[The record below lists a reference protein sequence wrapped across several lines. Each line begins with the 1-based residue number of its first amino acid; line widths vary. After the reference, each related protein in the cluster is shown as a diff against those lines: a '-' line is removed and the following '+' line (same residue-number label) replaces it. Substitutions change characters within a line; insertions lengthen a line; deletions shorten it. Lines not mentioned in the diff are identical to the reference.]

1 MQQQH
6 GSGKTAVLVERIIN
20 KVINENVDIDKILV
34 VTFTNAAASEMRE
47 RILDAIYKKLE
58 ENPDSVNLQRQINLL
73 NKASICTIHSFCLD
87 VIRNNFYE
95 IDASANFRIGDTAEI
110 EMLKSDALEEI
121 FEQKYMDNDK
131 DFIKLIETYTDYR
144 GDEKLQEI
152 ILNIYK
158 YIQSNPFPEKWLN
171 EKVEEFNVD
180 VEKDF
185 AETTWGKIILAN
197 VQEKVQDMILR
208 LEKVKSETLRF
219 TELDRFSGVLQE
231 DINNL
236 QSIKYDNWDL
246 AFDTMNGI
254 SWSKWP
260 VDKKIT
266 LELKNE
272 AKDIRDKVKK
282 EFSGAIL
289 QYNSKEANED
299 ISAMYEILDALRK
312 LILEFTSEFAKRK
325 KEKNI
330 IDFNDIEHFALKI
343 LVNEDGEKT
352 EVAKKYMNK
361 FEEILIDEY
370 QDSNLVQEKILT
382 SISKGNNIFMVG
394 DVKQSIYKFRQARP
408 ELFLEK
414 YANYSVID
422 GFLDKYDGDDIKS
435 NLLKK
440 SANYSAKNTSLEQV
454 QYNEQSVLNV
464 DSTGLKIQLF
474 KNFRSRK
481 NVLDITNLVFENIMS
496 KELGNVEYNEEE
508 YLNLG
513 ADYPNP
519 DEKVDYAGI
528 AELHIIDLKEK
539 EEDYYKTDKY
549 DADYKDNK
557 YDNTYIE
564 ENFDRKT
571 KANIEE
577 NKLLKEISENN
588 ANGVSKEIYLNNQN
602 DTIKTGDL
610 SEEND
615 EEERIE
621 DSVLE
626 ARFVAKKIQELLQ
639 SNYHV
644 YDKKK
649 KAYRKVMAKDICILL
664 RATSVLAPI
673 YEKEI
678 EEINIPVFSDSSN
691 TYLETME
698 VQTIMALLKVI
709 DNPMQDIPLI
719 TVLRSNIFGF
729 TDNDLIQIRLS
740 DKKCSFYE
748 SMLKAKLSVDNRLRA
763 KIDNTI
769 SQIEKWKAE
778 EKYTPLNEFI
788 WKIYLDT
795 GFYDYVSLL
804 PNGDLRQANLKLL
817 FEKAK
822 QYEKASFKGLYN
834 FINFIDKVKTSSG
847 DSSSA
852 KIIGENDNV
861 VRIMSIHKSKGLEFP
876 VVFLAS
882 TGKKFNMQDL
892 NTPILLHQDIG
903 FGMQFIDSEK
913 RIEYSTLSKEAIR
926 ISSKQETISEEMR
939 VLYVALT
946 RAKEKLIITGMSRD
960 LEKALKDKEKVLD
973 IYKKSDAFQIS
984 LDSIKKIEKPEF
996 KINKNAVQKY
1006 TSYLDWLELVYE
1018 YNKENGIRNVI
1029 DLHTYNKADLMK
1041 QIQKEENETIDMAKV
1056 IKERA
1061 NAVNK
1066 RNSENQLSASSQE
1079 RDVNIGN
1086 SMNNIEN
1093 LKNDIKIQQGIM
1105 HTEEMTSERTINLNE
1120 MQIKKLLEWKYK
1132 YIASSK
1138 IPTKTS
1144 VTKLKEMEQESDIDD
1159 LIEMAR
1165 NRISIEKKNNESET
1179 VLNGKYLKEE
1189 VIDDK
1194 ENFENEY
1201 IANKKP
1207 EEKTLR
1213 NEGIVK
1219 ESEKSNAQST
1229 EKYNRLTAKPK
1240 FMEKV
1245 QKLTAAQK
1253 GTLIHLCVQKLD
1265 EKKDYTKEDL
1275 REFVIELKNRNIISE
1290 REAESINIELL
1301 YKYTKSELWQE
1312 LKQAKEIHKEEPFY
1326 INVPARE
1333 IFDEATEDEMIL
1345 VQGIIDL
1352 YYIDKEG
1359 RLILVDYKT
1368 DYVPDGDVSKLEE
1381 KYKVQLDLYKKALE
1395 GALNQRIDKAMI
1407 WALNK

>member
-20 KVINENVDIDKILV
+20 KVINENIDIDKILV

-58 ENPDSVNLQRQINLL
+58 ENPDLVNLQRQINLL

-95 IDASANFRIGDTAEI
+95 IDTSANFRIGDTAEI
-110 EMLKSDALEEI
+110 EMIKADALEEI

-131 DFIKLIETYTDYR
+131 NFIKLIEIYTDYR
-144 GDEKLQEI
+144 GDEKLKEI

-171 EKVEEFNVD
+171 EKTEDFNVD

-185 AETTWGKIILAN
+185 GETIWGKVILDN
-197 VQEKVQDMILR
+197 IQEKNQDMILQ
-208 LEKVKSETLRF
+208 LEKIKNETLKY
-219 TELDRFSGVLQE
+219 TELEKFSGVLQE

-236 QSIKYDNWDL
+236 QSIK
-246 AFDTMNGI
+246 FDTWNLAYETMNNVA
-254 SWSKWP
+254 WTKWP
-260 VDKKIT
+260 TDRKVT
-266 LELKNE
+266 LDLKNE
-272 AKDIRDKVKK
+272 AKDIRDRIKK
-282 EFSGAIL
+282 EFNGVLL
-289 QYNSKEANED
+289 QYTSEEANED
-299 ISAMYEILDALRK
+299 IYAMYDVLDSLRK
-312 LILEFTSEFAKRK
+312 IILEFIDEFAKKK

-352 EVAKKYMNK
+352 EVAKKYENK

-394 DVKQSIYKFRQARP
+394 DVKQSIYRFRQARP

-414 YANYSVID
+414 YE
-422 GFLDKYDGDDIKS
+422 KYDTKS
-435 NLLKK
+435 G
-440 SANYSAKNTSLEQV
+440 V
-454 QYNEQSVLNV
+454 NV

-481 NVLDITNLVFENIMS
+481 SILDITNLVFENIMS
-496 KELGNVEYNEEE
+496 KELGNVEYNEDE

-513 ADYPNP
+513 ADYPDTKEMLNH
-519 DEKVDYAGI
+519 AGI
-528 AELHIIDLKEK
+528 AELHIIDLKEQ
-539 EEDYYKTDKY
+539 EDDI
-549 DADYKDNK
+549 YKDNEEDSETNIETNK
-557 YDNTYIE
+557 NTVDIYDNPNISSSLRDGILNK
-564 ENFDRKT
+564 EN
-571 KANIEE
+571 
-577 NKLLKEISENN
+577 
-588 ANGVSKEIYLNNQN
+588 
-602 DTIKTGDL
+602 
-610 SEEND
+610 END
-615 EEERIE
+615 EERIE

-626 ARFVAKKIQELLQ
+626 ARFVAKKIQDLLQ
-639 SNYHV
+639 SDYHV

-649 KAYRKVMAKDICILL
+649 GYRKVMAKDICILL

-678 EEINIPVFSDSSN
+678 EELNIPVFSDSSI

-698 VQTIMALLKVI
+698 VQTIMSLLKVI
-709 DNPMQDIPLI
+709 DNPMQDIPLV

-740 DKKCSFYE
+740 DRKCSFYE
-748 SMLKAKLSVDNRLRA
+748 SMLKARISVDNNLRD
-763 KIDNTI
+763 KIEKAI
-769 SQIEKWKAE
+769 SQIEKWKSE

-795 GFYDYVSLL
+795 GYYDYVSLL
-804 PNGDLRQANLKLL
+804 PNGELRQANLKLL

-834 FINFIDKVKTSSG
+834 FISFIDKIKSSSG

-876 VVFLAS
+876 VVILAS

-892 NTPILLHQDIG
+892 NTPILLHQEIG
-903 FGMQFIDSEK
+903 FGMQYIDSEK

-926 ISSKQETISEEMR
+926 IKSKVETISEEMR

-960 LEKALKDKEKVLD
+960 LEKTLNDKGKVLET
-973 IYKKSDAFQIS
+973 YKKNNEFQLS
-984 LDSIKKIEKPEF
+984 LNNLDNVEKPEF
-996 KINKNAVQKY
+996 KINKNVVQKY

-1018 YNKENGIRNVI
+1018 FSKENGIKNVI
-1029 DLHTYNKADLMK
+1029 DLHTYNKADLIN
-1041 QIQKEENETIDMAKV
+1041 QIQKEQNTTIDISKV
-1056 IKERA
+1056 INEKAKEVKEKNSSSGEKTA
-1061 NAVNK
+1061 YTNL
-1066 RNSENQLSASSQE
+1066 SENS
-1079 RDVNIGN
+1079 VKN
-1086 SMNNIEN
+1086 SYIEEN
-1093 LKNDIKIQQGIM
+1093 
-1105 HTEEMTSERTINLNE
+1105 
-1120 MQIKKLLEWKYK
+1120 QIIKLLEWKYK
-1132 YIASSK
+1132 YMSSSK

-1144 VTKLKEMEQESDIDD
+1144 VTKLKEMEQESNIVDFV
-1159 LIEMAR
+1159 EMAR
-1165 NRISIEKKNNESET
+1165 NRNGSKSE
-1179 VLNGKYLKEE
+1179 
-1189 VIDDK
+1189 
-1194 ENFENEY
+1194 EN
-1201 IANKKP
+1201 
-1207 EEKTLR
+1207 
-1213 NEGIVK
+1213 
-1219 ESEKSNAQST
+1219 
-1229 EKYNRLTAKPK
+1229 YNRLSAKPK
-1240 FMEKV
+1240 FMEKI

-1253 GTLIHLCVQKLD
+1253 GTLIHLCVQKLNED
-1265 EKKDYTKEDL
+1265 KDYTKEDL
-1275 REFVIELKNRNIISE
+1275 HEFVLELKNKNIISE
-1290 REAESINIELL
+1290 KEAESINIELL

-1326 INVPARE
+1326 INVPAKE
-1333 IFDEATEDEMIL
+1333 IFEEAAEDEMIL

-1352 YYIDKEG
+1352 YYINKEG
-1359 RLILVDYKT
+1359 KLILVDYKT
-1368 DYVPDGDVSKLEE
+1368 DYLPDGDVSKLEE

-1395 GALNQRIDKAMI
+1395 GALGRKVDKVMI
-1407 WALNK
+1407 CGLNK

>member
-180 VEKDF
+180 VEKDS
-185 AETTWGKIILAN
+185 AETQWGKIILAN
-197 VQEKVQDMILR
+197 VQEKVQNMILS

-260 VDKKIT
+260 ADKKVT

-272 AKDIRDKVKK
+272 AKDIRDKIKK

-289 QYNSKEANED
+289 QYTSKEANED
-299 ISAMYEILDALRK
+299 ISAMYEILDVLRK
-312 LILEFTSEFAKRK
+312 LILEFTSEFAKKK

-414 YANYSVID
+414 YANYD
-422 GFLDKYDGDDIKS
+422 TKS
-435 NLLKK
+435 G
-440 SANYSAKNTSLEQV
+440 
-454 QYNEQSVLNV
+454 LNV

-519 DEKVDYAGI
+519 DQKIDYAGI

-539 EEDYYKTDKY
+539 EEDYY
-549 DADYKDNK
+549 
-557 YDNTYIE
+557 E
-564 ENFDRKT
+564 E
-571 KANIEE
+571 I
-577 NKLLKEISENN
+577 
-588 ANGVSKEIYLNNQN
+588 
-602 DTIKTGDL
+602 
-610 SEEND
+610 

-639 SNYHV
+639 SDYHV

-649 KAYRKVMAKDICILL
+649 GYRKVMAKDICILL

-678 EEINIPVFSDSSN
+678 EELNIPVFSDSSN

-709 DNPMQDIPLI
+709 DNPMQDIPLV

-740 DKKCSFYE
+740 DRKCSFYE
-748 SMLKAKLSVDNRLRA
+748 SMLKAKLSVDNKLRA

-960 LEKALKDKEKVLD
+960 LEKALQNKEKVLD

-984 LDSIKKIEKPEF
+984 LDSIKKVEKPEF

-1018 YNKENGIRNVI
+1018 YNKENGIGNVI
-1029 DLHTYNKADLMK
+1029 DLHTYNKADLIK
-1041 QIQKEENETIDMAKV
+1041 QIQREENETIDMAKV
-1056 IKERA
+1056 IKEKAKEVQEKDSRSGEKLKEA
-1061 NAVNK
+1061 KLGKEMINVNGE
-1066 RNSENQLSASSQE
+1066 SL
-1079 RDVNIGN
+1079 
-1086 SMNNIEN
+1086 
-1093 LKNDIKIQQGIM
+1093 
-1105 HTEEMTSERTINLNE
+1105 EE
-1120 MQIKKLLEWKYK
+1120 QIKRLLEWKYE

-1144 VTKLKEMEQESDIDD
+1144 VTKLKEMEQESDLDD

-1165 NRISIEKKNNESET
+1165 NRISIGKKNDESE
-1179 VLNGKYLKEE
+1179 
-1189 VIDDK
+1189 I
-1194 ENFENEY
+1194 
-1201 IANKKP
+1201 
-1207 EEKTLR
+1207 
-1213 NEGIVK
+1213 IVK
-1219 ESEKSNAQST
+1219 ESEKENAQST
-1229 EKYNRLTAKPK
+1229 EKYNRLTAKLK

-1290 REAESINIELL
+1290 REAESINVELL

-1333 IFDEATEDEMIL
+1333 IFDEAAEDEMIL

-1352 YYIDKEG
+1352 YYVDKEG
-1359 RLILVDYKT
+1359 SLILVDYKT
-1368 DYVPDGDVSKLEE
+1368 DYLPDGDVSKLEE

-1395 GALNQRIDKAMI
+1395 GALNQKVDRAMI